1 MKNSFEIDAFLDKQE
16 VQALSKFYQTLPK
29 TINSGSENKAYTTGF
44 PWASMPIKS
53 IKNKLENVFST
64 VNVTV
69 AMFLE
74 EYIPWGVHTDYFK
87 DDKSPFYAVLI
98 PLEFEDKDTHTIIF
112 NEQATAK
119 NWKLKLTTD
128 IGYEY
133 TEQQLSLLNHID
145 QELLKKIS
153 IDSVYKWEKGKMIAW
168 HRNYLHTS
176 DNFKDTGM
184 KKKIALVIFLNKDD

>member
-1 MKNSFEIDAFLDKQE
+1 MKNSFEIDSFLDEQE
-16 VQALSKFYQTLPK
+16 LVALSKFYQTLPK
-29 TINSGSENKAYTTGF
+29 TINSGEEKKAYTTGF

-53 IKNKLENVFST
+53 VKNKLENVFST

-87 DDKSPFYAVLI
+87 DDRTPFYAVLI

-112 NEQATAK
+112 NEQATSK
-119 NWKLKLTTD
+119 DWKIKLLTD
-128 IGYEY
+128 TGYEY
-133 TEQQLSLLNHID
+133 TEHELDLLNHID

-153 IDSVYKWEKGKMIAW
+153 IDSAYKWEKGKMIAW

-184 KKKIALVIFLNKDD
+184 KKKLALVIFLNKDD

>member
-112 NEQATAK
+112 NEQATSK
-119 NWKLKLTTD
+119 DWKFNLLTD

-133 TEQQLSLLNHID
+133 TEHELTLLNHID

-176 DNFKDTGM
+176 DNFKNTGM
-184 KKKIALVIFLNKDD
+184 KKKLALVIFLNNDD